1 LIIYIS
7 CFIFEKLKIYIIMNN
22 KFIDIFRSYFE
33 ENYSKFIK
41 EQIEE
46 IASSNFVV
54 DISKYTGRLVSE
66 KTLLIVNFL
75 INNNILYDNYIIT
88 GLTVLVIDIIEEKG
102 KKLLSIIKKHNNFYL
117 DVKQDEAKLYIR
129 H

>member
-1 LIIYIS
+1 
-7 CFIFEKLKIYIIMNN
+7 MNK